1 LSAVQHTPGPVL
13 SMSMF
18 ASRADYLEALE
29 SLRNIPR
36 PDQRGPMRTIASVR
50 HDASGTYP
58 TFDCGHTG
66 NWTYCPTTKAGDRGH
81 CFACSEGE
89 WASYRERYAEAQRA
103 AIAKATGS
111 AAS

>member
-1 LSAVQHTPGPVL
+1 MSKHTPGPL

-18 ASRADYLEALE
+18 ANRMDFEAALNR
-29 SLRNIPR
+29 LRNIPR
-36 PDQRGPMRTIASVR
+36 PDQRGPIRPIASVR

-66 NWTYCPTTKAGDRGH
+66 NWTYCPTVKTGGRGH

-89 WASYRERYAEAQRA
+89 WAAYRERYAEAESAAIRA
-103 AIAKATGS
+103 AKGEA
-111 AAS
+111 